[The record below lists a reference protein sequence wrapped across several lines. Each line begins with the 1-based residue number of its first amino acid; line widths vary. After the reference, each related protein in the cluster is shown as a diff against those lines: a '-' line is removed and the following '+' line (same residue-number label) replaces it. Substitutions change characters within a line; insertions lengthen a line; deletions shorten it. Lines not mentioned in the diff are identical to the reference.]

1 MEKHHSCINTRA
13 VIEYFL
19 EKMPGEVINLFVGLD
34 PEIEELHNPQE
45 FLTEINNWVSSDV
58 VIKMFENAR
67 KITSDDDIAF
77 KIGFD
82 SAARRKLGYIQRVI
96 LLAYK
101 NPRRSLKRAQK
112 INDKFNRSKR
122 IEILETTRD
131 RAIIRLHWFTDVP
144 SVMDFCR
151 FNKGIYTGIPTIW
164 NLPPAILDEPKCYF
178 KGDDCCEY
186 HLKWIKRFSLK
197 ESLLNFLVPWRAL
210 RYTIEELEKDKELLR
225 RKFEEVHYLNIQLK
239 EKLDQLLSLQEALK
253 ESEAKFRNLLEYL
266 PGVAVQGYE
275 INGAVRYWN
284 KASEK
289 IYGYSAEEA
298 VGRNL
303 GDLIIPEELK
313 PLFAKSLALGAKAT
327 ESGEFMPP
335 GELMLLHKDA
345 SRVPVY
351 SIHTLVRL
359 EGMDPLMFCID
370 VDLSERK
377 RVEEELRRY
386 RDHLEKLVQER
397 TGELTKVNRQLQG
410 EILERRRTEM
420 ALRESEVRFR
430 TIFEGAPIGIGLWDV
445 EGKFL
450 EGNPAL
456 TEMLGYSLEELR
468 RLDAAELSP
477 PEDLVAR
484 QALFEEILSGRRE
497 FFERE
502 GRCRRKDGS
511 FIWVWAHVS
520 PIRSASGEIL
530 FALVMFKDITQ
541 EKQVQAEISAYQ
553 ERLRSLAS
561 ELSLTEERERRRLA
575 ADLHDHI
582 GQILALA
589 QIKLG
594 ELHQV
599 AFTPDSLNTVGE
611 IRDFIGQAIRYTRSL
626 TFELGLPVLYD
637 LGLEAAVEWL
647 ADQFKEQHG
656 LTIRIREDDQPKPLG
671 EAASLLTFRVLRELL
686 TNVVKHSQATEVD
699 ISMTRDGN
707 FLSLD
712 VVDNGI
718 GFDAGEF
725 GGKPG
730 RAGGYGLFSIRERLN
745 HLGGYLE
752 VASVPGQGTSATIV
766 VPLDQ
771 KEMLANY
778 REISVSPT
786 S

>member
-1 MEKHHSCINTRA
+1 MDKHHSCLNTRA
-13 VIEYFL
+13 IIEFFQ
-19 EKMPGEVINLFVGLD
+19 EKMPEEVPKLLMGLD
-34 PEIEELHNPQE
+34 PEIEKLHNPQD
-45 FLTEINNWVSSDV
+45 FLMEINNWVSSNV
-58 VIKMFENAR
+58 VIRMFENAR
-67 KITSDDDIAF
+67 EITKDEEIAF

-82 SAARRKLGYIQRVI
+82 SAARKKLGYVQRII

-101 NPRRSLKRAQK
+101 NPRRSLRRVQK
-112 INDKFNRSKR
+112 INDKFNRNKR
-122 IEILETTRD
+122 IDIVETTRD
-131 RAIIRLHWFTDVP
+131 RAVIRLHWFEDIP

-178 KGDDCCEY
+178 KGDAYCEY

-210 RYTIEELEKDKELLR
+210 RYTIEELEKDKELLK

-239 EKLDQLLSLQEALK
+239 EKLDQLMSLQEALK

-266 PGVAVQGYE
+266 PGVAVQGY
-275 INGAVRYWN
+275 GTDGVVRYWN
-284 KASEK
+284 KACEK
-289 IYGYSAEEA
+289 IYGYSVEEA

-303 GDLIIPEELK
+303 MDLIIPPENQ
-313 PLFAKSLALGAKAT
+313 PLFAQGLEIGAKAT
-327 ESGEFMPP
+327 ESGELMPP
-335 GELMLLHKDA
+335 GEYMLRHKDG
-345 SRVPVY
+345 SRVPVH
-351 SIHTLVRL
+351 SIHTVVCL
-359 EGMDPLMFCID
+359 EGSEPLMFCID

-386 RDHLEKLVQER
+386 RDHLEKLVEER
-397 TGELTKVNRQLQG
+397 TGELTRVNRQLQA
-410 EILERRRTEM
+410 EILERLRTEM

-430 TIFEGAPIGIGLWDV
+430 AIFEGAPVGIGLWDL

-450 EGNPAL
+450 EGNPSL
-456 TEMLGYSLEELR
+456 TEMLGYSLEELL
-468 RLDAAELSP
+468 RLAPADLSP
-477 PEDLVAR
+477 PEDLAVR
-484 QALFEEILSGRRE
+484 QPQFEELLRARRE

-502 GRCRRKDGS
+502 GRCRRKDGG
-511 FIWVWAHVS
+511 FIWVWEHVS

-553 ERLRSLAS
+553 QRLRSLAS

-594 ELHQV
+594 ALRQGASSPQEMAAV
-599 AFTPDSLNTVGE
+599 AE
-611 IRDFIGQAIRYTRSL
+611 IREHIGQAIRYTRSL

-647 ADQFKEQHG
+647 ADQFQEQHG
-656 LTIRIREDDQPKPLG
+656 LTIHVQRDGQPKPLG
-671 EAASLLTFRVLRELL
+671 EAASVLVFRVLRELL
-686 TNVVKHSQATEVD
+686 TNVVKHAQATRVD
-699 ISMTRDGN
+699 ISVTRYGDY
-707 FLSLD
+707 LSLA
-712 VVDNGI
+712 VIDNGI
-718 GFDAGEF
+718 GFDPGES
-725 GGKPG
+725 GARTG
-730 RAGGYGLFSIRERLN
+730 RPDGYGLFSIRERLN

-752 VASVPGQGTSATIV
+752 VASTPGRGVSAYIL
-766 VPLDQ
+766 VPLE
-771 KEMLANY
+771 KSTMLSN
-778 REISVSPT
+778 
-786 S
+786 

>member
-13 VIEYFL
+13 IIEFFQ
-19 EKMPGEVINLFVGLD
+19 EKMPGEVPKLFVGLD
-34 PEIEELHNPQE
+34 PEIEKLPDPQE
-45 FLTEINNWVSSDV
+45 FLMEINNWVSSSV
-58 VIKMFENAR
+58 VLRMFENAR
-67 KITSDDDIAF
+67 QITNDDEIAF

-82 SAARRKLGYIQRVI
+82 SAARKKLGYIQRII

-112 INDKFNRSKR
+112 INDKFNRNKR
-122 IEILETTRD
+122 IEIVETTRD
-131 RAIIRLHWFTDVP
+131 RAIIRLHWFKDIP
-144 SVMDFCR
+144 SVVDFCR

-164 NLPPAILDEPKCYF
+164 NLPPAIVDERKCYF
-178 KGDDCCEY
+178 RGDDYCEY
-186 HLKWIKRFSLK
+186 HFKWIKRFSLK

-210 RYTIEELEKDKELLR
+210 RYTIEELEKDKELLK
-225 RKFEEVHYLNIQLK
+225 RKFDEVHYLNIQLK

-266 PGVAVQGYE
+266 PGVAVQGYG
-275 INGAVRYWN
+275 IDGIVRYWN

-289 IYGYSAEEA
+289 IYGYTAEEA

-303 GDLIIPEELK
+303 GDLVIPLDLK
-313 PLFAKSLALGAKAT
+313 PLFAKGLAIGARAT
-327 ESGEFMPP
+327 KSGEFMPP
-335 GELMLLHKDA
+335 GENMLLHKNGF
-345 SRVPVY
+345 RVPVH
-351 SIHTLVRL
+351 SIHTVVCL
-359 EGMDPLMFCID
+359 EGSEPLMFCID

-386 RDHLEKLVQER
+386 RDHLEKLVEER
-397 TGELTKVNRQLQG
+397 TSELTKVNRQLQA
-410 EILERRRTEM
+410 EIVERRRTEI

-430 TIFEGAPIGIGLWDV
+430 TIFEGAPIGIGLWGL

-468 RLDAAELSP
+468 QLDPDELSP

-484 QALFEEILSGRRE
+484 QLFFEEILKGRRE

-502 GRCRRKDGS
+502 GRCRRKDGN
-511 FIWVWAHVS
+511 FIWIWAHVS
-520 PIRSASGEIL
+520 PIKGADGKIL
-530 FALVMFKDITQ
+530 FALVMLKDITQ

-553 ERLRSLAS
+553 QRLRSLAS

-582 GQILALA
+582 GQVLALA

-594 ELHQV
+594 ELSQE
-599 AFTPDSLNTVGE
+599 ASSADSLATVSE
-611 IRDFIGQAIRYTRSL
+611 IREFIGQAIHYTRSL

-647 ADQFKEQHG
+647 ADQFHDRHG
-656 LTIRIREDDQPKPLG
+656 LDIQVQQDGQPKPLG
-671 EAASLLTFRVLRELL
+671 EAASVLIFRVLRELL
-686 TNVVKHSQATEVD
+686 TNVVKHSQATRVE
-699 ISMTRDGN
+699 ISVTRNGDY
-707 FLSLD
+707 LSLE
-712 VVDNGI
+712 VTDNGI
-718 GFDAGEF
+718 GFDAIEIGT
-725 GGKPG
+725 KPD
-730 RAGGYGLFSIRERLN
+730 RARGYGLFSVRERLN

-752 VASVPGQGTSATIV
+752 VASMPGQGTSATIV
-766 VPLDQ
+766 VPLD
-771 KEMLANY
+771 KSEMLSNY
-778 REISVSPT
+778 KGSFNFS

>member
-13 VIEYFL
+13 IIEYFQ
-19 EKMPGEVINLFVGLD
+19 ERMPAEVPKLFAGLD
-34 PEIEELHNPQE
+34 PEIDKLSNPQE
-45 FLTEINNWVSSDV
+45 FLMEINNWVHSNV
-58 VIKMFENAR
+58 VIRMFDHAR
-67 KITSDDDIAF
+67 TISQDDDIAF

-82 SAARRKLGYIQRVI
+82 SASRKKLGYIQRII

-112 INDKFNRSKR
+112 INDKFNRNKR
-122 IEILETTRD
+122 IEIVETTRD
-131 RAIIRLHWFTDVP
+131 QAVIRLHWFDDIP
-144 SVMDFCR
+144 SIEDFCR

-164 NLPPAILDEPKCYF
+164 NLPPAILDETKCYF
-178 KGDDCCEY
+178 KGDKYCEY

-210 RYTIEELEKDKELLR
+210 RYTIEELERDKELLK

-239 EKLDQLLSLQEALK
+239 EKLEELLSLQEALK

-266 PGVAVQGYE
+266 PGVAVQGY
-275 INGAVRYWN
+275 GVDGTVRYWN

-289 IYGYSAEEA
+289 LYGYLAEEA

-303 GDLIIPEELK
+303 GDLIIPPEIK
-313 PLFAKSLALGAKAT
+313 PLFARGLDLGAQAA

-335 GELMLLHKDA
+335 GELMLLQKGG
-345 SRVPVY
+345 SRVPIH
-351 SIHTLVRL
+351 SIHTVVRL
-359 EGMDPLMFCID
+359 DGMEPLLFCID

-386 RDHLEKLVQER
+386 RDHLENLVEER
-397 TGELTKVNRQLQG
+397 TIELTRVNQQLQS
-410 EILERRRTEM
+410 EILERRRTEL

-430 TIFEGAPIGIGLWDV
+430 TIFEGAPIGIGLWSL

-456 TEMLGYSLEELR
+456 TKMLGYGLEELR
-468 RLDAAELSP
+468 RLDPSRLSP
-477 PEDLVAR
+477 PEDLLAR
-484 QALFEEILSGRRE
+484 EALFEEILKGRRD

-502 GRCRRKDGS
+502 GRCRRQDGS
-511 FIWVWAHVS
+511 FIWVWVHVS
-520 PIRSASGEIL
+520 PIRDSSGKIL
-530 FALVMFKDITQ
+530 FALVMFKDITR

-553 ERLRSLAS
+553 QRLRSLAS

-589 QIKLG
+589 QIRLG
-594 ELHQV
+594 ELSQE
-599 AFTPDSLNTVGE
+599 TSSGQSLNTVGE
-611 IRDFIGQAIRYTRSL
+611 IREYIGQAIRYTRSL

-647 ADQFKEQHG
+647 ADQFQEQHA
-656 LTIRIREDDQPKPLG
+656 LVINISHDDQPKPLG
-671 EAASLLTFRVLRELL
+671 EAASLLIFRVIRELL
-686 TNVVKHSQATEVD
+686 TNVVKHSHATQVEITV
-699 ISMTRDGN
+699 TRVGDYLN
-707 FLSLD
+707 LQ
-712 VVDNGI
+712 VKDNGI
-718 GFDAGEF
+718 GFDTSEF
-725 GGKPG
+725 GNKSA

-752 VASVPGQGTSATIV
+752 VASEAGQGTTATIT
-766 VPLDQ
+766 VPLEQDGR
-771 KEMLANY
+771 LASIKIN
-778 REISVSPT
+778 
-786 S
+786 